1 MIFGSGKIIIIEVI
15 IEVALNDHLIWAWL
29 LKLRHPDAIK
39 HFVFEGIGCCYTE
52 VGIEFKHPLYE
63 RYEVLVHVRE
73 LLRE

>member
-52 VGIEFKHPLYE
+52 VGVEF
-63 RYEVLVHVRE
+63 
-73 LLRE
+73 